1 MKLLVLLNL
10 ILAAQG
16 AFAQSRIST
25 VDVWSCIDQGRKD
38 YDVRILPA
46 DRNQDRYTTEVV
58 VGSLR
63 LVPVK
68 KDGISDSQVYLEDK
82 TTALKR
88 KFFDYKGMPDYEI
101 LMEGRIFRQQPGSL
115 QFKNNK
121 INKRISLECRIIGSR
136 G

>member
-1 MKLLVLLNL
+1 MKLLVLLTL
-10 ILAAQG
+10 ILTAQG
-16 AFAQSRIST
+16 VFSQSRIST
-25 VDVWSCIDQGRKD
+25 VNVWSCIDQGRKD

-58 VGSLR
+58 IGDLY
-63 LVPVK
+63 LIPVK

-88 KFFDYKGMPDYEI
+88 KFFDYKGIPDYEI
-101 LMEGRIFRQQPGSL
+101 LMEGRMFRQKSGSL
-115 QFKNNK
+115 EFKNNK
-121 INKRISLECRIIGSR
+121 INKRLSLECRIIGSR